1 MDEGSSE
8 TVKAELSIFDSL
20 PYQVTHVKGDW
31 IKVDPENNC
40 YGTNMGTPLIF
51 EVPRSP
57 GLAQKINSN
66 VQSLGDKR
74 AMENQD
80 DKTRSAIDLSNSF
93 VKI

>member
-40 YGTNMGTPLIF
+40 YGTNTGTPLIF
-51 EVPRSP
+51 EIPKSP
-57 GLAQKINSN
+57 GLYIDLKQF
-66 VQSLGDKR
+66 VC
-74 AMENQD
+74 
-80 DKTRSAIDLSNSF
+80 RSAG
-93 VKI
+93 